1 VRELGFESSAG
12 TSEAIFQS
20 PEEQMIDIAR
30 DPKTTPVIV
39 SAVRTPIGRFLG
51 SLATLSAPE
60 LGAAAIREAVKR
72 AGIDAADVAEVIM
85 GNVVQGGVGQAP
97 ARQATIKSGLPN
109 TVSALTINK
118 VCGSGLKAVM
128 LAAQSI
134 RAGDSQVVIAGGQE
148 SMSNAPF
155 YVYGYRNGVKF
166 GDQTMVDGLIRDG
179 LWCSFC
185 EVHMG
190 GHAEYTAKKAG
201 ITREMADQFS
211 VQSHQKAVAA
221 AAAGKFK
228 EEIVPVEIAGR
239 KGTTV
244 VDADEGPRADSS
256 MESLGKLKPAFTKD
270 APADVTDPVV
280 TAGNA
285 SSMNDGASAV
295 VVVSEEYARTHGLTI
310 LARIAAYSTGA
321 VEPKELFFAPIEA
334 VKKLMKKQGSNISDY
349 DLIEANEAFAV
360 QALADGAGLG
370 WDWDRVNVNGGAVA
384 LGHPIGASGA
394 RVLTTLLH
402 AMKDRDAETGLAT
415 LCLGGGDAVALS
427 VERV

>member
-1 VRELGFESSAG
+1 
-12 TSEAIFQS
+12 
-20 PEEQMIDIAR
+20 MIDIAR

-39 SAVRTPIGRFLG
+39 SAVRTPIGKFLG
-51 SLATLSAPE
+51 ALSTLSAPD
-60 LGAAAIREAVKR
+60 LGAIAIREAMRRSGVS
-72 AGIDAADVAEVIM
+72 AEDVAEVIM

-97 ARQATIKSGLPN
+97 ARQASIKSGLPS

-201 ITREMADQFS
+201 ITREQADQFS

-221 AAAGKFK
+221 AQAGKFK

-244 VDADEGPRADSS
+244 VDADEGPRADSC
-256 MESLGKLKPAFTKD
+256 MDSLGKLKPAFREH
-270 APADVTDPVV
+270 APEDVTDPVV

-295 VVVSEEYARTHGLTI
+295 VVVSEEYARANGLEI

>member
-1 VRELGFESSAG
+1 
-12 TSEAIFQS
+12 
-20 PEEQMIDIAR
+20 MIDIAR

-51 SLATLSAPE
+51 GLSSLSAPD
-60 LGAAAIREAVKR
+60 LGGIALREAVAR
-72 AGIDAADVAEVIM
+72 AGIPAEDVEEVIM

-97 ARQATIKSGLPN
+97 ARQAVIKAGLPS

-128 LAAQSI
+128 LAAQGI
-134 RAGDSQVVIAGGQE
+134 RAGDSRVVLAGGQE
-148 SMSNAPF
+148 SMSNAPY
-155 YVYGYRNGVKF
+155 YVYGMRNGVKF
-166 GDQTMVDGLIRDG
+166 GDQTLVDGLVRDG

-190 GHAEYTAKKAG
+190 GHAEYTANKAG
-201 ITREMADQFS
+201 ISRNQADEFS
-211 VQSHQKAVAA
+211 VNSHRKAVAA
-221 AAAGKFK
+221 QQAGKFK

-239 KGTTV
+239 KGSTIV
-244 VDADEGPRADSS
+244 SDDEGPRADSS
-256 MESLGKLKPAFTKD
+256 MESLGKLKPAFAKD
-270 APADVTDPVV
+270 APKEVTDPVV

-295 VVVSEEYARTHGLTI
+295 LVVSEEYARANGLTI
-310 LARIAAYSTGA
+310 LARVTAYSTGA
-321 VEPKELFFAPIEA
+321 VEPNELFFAPIQA
-334 VKKLMKKQGSNISDY
+334 VKRLMKKTGTGIHDF

-360 QALADGAGLG
+360 QALANGQGLD

-402 AMKDRDAETGLAT
+402 AMKDRDVETGLAT

>member
-1 VRELGFESSAG
+1 
-12 TSEAIFQS
+12 
-20 PEEQMIDIAR
+20 MIDIAR
-30 DPKTTPVIV
+30 DPKTTAVIV

-51 SLATLSAPE
+51 ALSPLSAPE
-60 LGAAAIREAVKR
+60 LGAIAIREAVSR
-72 AGIDAADVAEVIM
+72 SGVDANDVAEVIM

-97 ARQATIKSGLPN
+97 ARQASIKSGLPS

-201 ITREMADQFS
+201 ISREMADQFS

-221 AAAGKFK
+221 AQAGKFK

-239 KGTTV
+239 KGPTI

-256 MESLGKLKPAFTKD
+256 MDSLGKLKPAFREH

-295 VVVSEEYARTHGLTI
+295 VVVSEEYARAHGLTI

-334 VKKLMKKQGSNISDY
+334 VKKLMKKQGSQISDY